1 MKPRHFLSPLVPT
14 ALVSAA
20 LLGCSTDTTAPVAR
34 VPKASFITSLSE
46 LPVPELHSA
55 ELVGSNQGFAIVRL
69 SFLDTADNEALVSAQ
84 FIAAD
89 GSGTTQNIGGTP
101 GTGER
106 VVDVYAP
113 KGVAM
118 ARINYMFNDPGGPAT
133 CGCLFGMY
141 SATVPVTSG
150 NGSTTTNT
158 NKGKG
163 HK

>member
-1 MKPRHFLSPLVPT
+1 M
-14 ALVSAA
+14 SAA
-20 LLGCSTDTTAPVAR
+20 LLGCSADTTAPVAR
-34 VPKASFITSLSE
+34 VPKASFVTSLSE
-46 LPVPELHSA
+46 LPVPDLRSA
-55 ELVGSNQGFAIVRL
+55 QVVGSNQGFSVVRL
-69 SFLDTADNEALVSAQ
+69 TFLDTADDEALVSAQ

-113 KGVAM
+113 KGVVT
-118 ARINYMFNDPGGPAT
+118 ARLNYMFNDPGGPAI

-141 SATVPVTSG
+141 STTVPVTSG
-150 NGSTTTNT
+150 NGSTSTTT